1 MKRQILSIS
10 SKKFAPGQPEVILWL
25 TVQPSLKPA
34 PSRLLPKAQL
44 SSGGR
49 GLSGSPRPETDDRTA

>member
-1 MKRQILSIS
+1 MKRQIVSIS
-10 SKKFAPGQPEVILWL
+10 SKKFAPQPEVIPWL
-25 TVQPSLKPA
+25 TVQPSIKPA

-49 GLSGSPRPETDDRTA
+49 GPSGST